1 MTTIFYTINDTV
13 EQTITLD
20 AENSYD
26 VPALFEIDGDR
37 DEVDATLRHATIG
50 GLKLNRNMVAE
61 AMGNDALLS
70 AEHAVRDEYEA
81 QL

>member
-1 MTTIFYTINDTV
+1 MTTITYSIKDEIHEEIMVNDL
-13 EQTITLD
+13 III
-20 AENSYD
+20 
-26 VPALFEIDGDR
+26 PAVFDIDGDR
-37 DEVDATLRHATIG
+37 DEVEATLLYATLG
-50 GLKLNRNMVAE
+50 DLKLNRAMVGE